1 MTIQLR
7 HIICFLAGV
16 AEAQIN
22 LAIAQERVPLKRG
35 AELGTTDFHSRFGI
49 LRHFL
54 SLRLRQQ
61 NDTRGDLFGGLTSLT
76 VSSDGTQLLALD
88 KKGYFTKFRA
98 QHGDDGSTLK
108 IGEVALY
115 EMKAANGSSLVD
127 NSTATTK
134 SFGGLAAAGDGHY
147 ADGARLYVGGIRSGE
162 LVGFP
167 NGVTSSRSEVV
178 DLGRDV
184 GRCPGSTGPGPLQ
197 YKDLDE
203 GILLVLCGRP
213 EGGHGTIPI
222 WSYNM
227 VKKQAAEFSVE
238 PVDSFDVVDITE
250 LPSGDLLLLMRRRGG
265 DNGLAVKIAYVR
277 WSELSKAIS
286 SEGSVPYE
294 MLATIREQDGYDVEN
309 MEGIAARQD
318 RESRRVLIYLLSNNN
333 FEKTRATV
341 LWAFEWLPDSDA
353 IAGDAG
359 SSKSW
364 WFSIFTLVM
373 VVLGAIII
381 VVMMITCCRQA
392 HLSPPLQ
399 RLRAL
404 SGQRILGRRSA
415 AATYY
420 RGEFSS
426 SDDDDDEF
434 ELGVLPGST
443 RIE

>member
-1 MTIQLR
+1 
-7 HIICFLAGV
+7 
-16 AEAQIN
+16 
-22 LAIAQERVPLKRG
+22 
-35 AELGTTDFHSRFGI
+35 
-49 LRHFL
+49 
-54 SLRLRQQ
+54 
-61 NDTRGDLFGGLTSLT
+61 
-76 VSSDGTQLLALD
+76 
-88 KKGYFTKFRA
+88 
-98 QHGDDGSTLK
+98 
-108 IGEVALY
+108 
-115 EMKAANGSSLVD
+115 NGSSLVD